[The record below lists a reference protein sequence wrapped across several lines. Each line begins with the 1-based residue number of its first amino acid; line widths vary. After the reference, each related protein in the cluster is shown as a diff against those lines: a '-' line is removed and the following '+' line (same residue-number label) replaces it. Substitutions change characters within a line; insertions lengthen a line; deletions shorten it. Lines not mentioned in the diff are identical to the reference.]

1 MTKEQIVNQLEK
13 NVSALKLAY
22 SDLLTTKQS
31 EGKLMYGSVA
41 EFKKVK
47 ENVRVQI
54 YTLNT
59 FLEWI
64 YDNDVDTPDI
74 IDGGLNDVDYELMSE
89 E

>member
-1 MTKEQIVNQLEK
+1 MITKDRIIRRLEK

-64 YDNDVDTPDI
+64 YREENAFQEVP
-74 IDGGLNDVDYELMSE
+74 MWSE
-89 E
+89 KNSK